1 MAILPPRDQREVLA
15 VPAMQFQVERDG
27 RTPAT
32 RLSRQIRDMREISD
46 VFGLARRSL
55 CLVAIMFFSQSCIVA
70 DPPEYRSP
78 QQTRPVLNM
87 YSAVPPAIHAL
98 VLSSAVLNNPP
109 TSFTVQV
116 RSEDAGEDL
125 RALFFLDYQLPGQRK
140 LAGQQISASTYLDTG
155 RDIRFVWSPDKKDA
169 GCHFVSFV
177 VAHTE
182 SFLKDTEDKL
192 DPKKADEDAA
202 IATWTVSVDP
212 PNSLENCPS
221 PITSP

>member
-1 MAILPPRDQREVLA
+1 
-15 VPAMQFQVERDG
+15 MQFQIERDG

-32 RLSRQIRDMREISD
+32 RLSRQTRDMREISG

-55 CLVAIMFFSQSCIVA
+55 CLVVIMLSSQSCIVA

-87 YSAVPPAIHAL
+87 YSAVPPAIYAL
-98 VLSSAVLNNPP
+98 VLSSAVANNPS

-140 LAGQQISASTYLDTG
+140 LGGKQISASTYLDTG
-155 RDIRFVWSPDKKDA
+155 RDIHFEWVPDKKDA
-169 GCHFVSFV
+169 GCHFASLV
-177 VAHTE
+177 VAHTD
-182 SFLKDTEDKL
+182 SFLKETEDKL
-192 DPKKADEDAA
+192 DPKKADDDAA
-202 IATWTVSVDP
+202 IATWTVNVDP
-212 PNSLENCPS
+212 PANFALENCPS
-221 PITSP
+221 PITTP